1 MIPQNLSSGTAPWGS
16 PDDLLI
22 HYTRNTGR
30 MAMTRHQHP
39 RHEVYYLMAG
49 QRDYFIRDRVYR
61 VRPGDLVVIPA
72 GELHKTHTAGD
83 SGFERM
89 LVEFSDAV
97 LEDVWPA
104 VEAAGLMEVFHR
116 NRPVIAVPEVSRPA
130 VVHLF
135 ARLVDEAQDRR
146 PGFRP
151 MVQAL
156 LLELLVL
163 IGRLEAA
170 PPTVA
175 DSPVHRHVSEVSQ
188 FLHLHSGESWKLESV
203 AQRFG
208 LSPAYLSRIF
218 PQVTGVRFH
227 DYLLG
232 VRVAKAKQ
240 LLLETDLLVAEVA
253 ERTGFESQTSFG
265 RAFLRLVGVS
275 PRRFRS
281 PPPPSS
287 G

>member
-1 MIPQNLSSGTAPWGS
+1 MILQSLSSNALPWGS
-16 PDDLLI
+16 RDDLLI
-22 HYTRNTGR
+22 HYTRNTG
-30 MAMTRHQHP
+30 MVTMTRHQHP

-72 GELHKTHTAGD
+72 NDLHKTHPVGH

-89 LVEFSDAV
+89 LVEFSDAI
-97 LEDVWPA
+97 LEDVRPA
-104 VEAAGLMEVFHR
+104 VEGAALMAIFHR
-116 NRPVIAVPEVSRPA
+116 NRPVIAVPEVIRPT

-135 ARLVDEAQDRR
+135 ARLVDEAQERR

-163 IGRLEAA
+163 INRLDTA
-170 PPTVA
+170 PSTVV

-188 FLHLHSGESWKLESV
+188 FLQSHSGEPWRLESV

-232 VRVAKAKQ
+232 IRVARAKQ

-253 ERTGFESQTSFG
+253 ERTGFDSQTSFG

-275 PRRFRS
+275 PRRFRA
-281 PPPPSS
+281 PPPPS
-287 G
+287 